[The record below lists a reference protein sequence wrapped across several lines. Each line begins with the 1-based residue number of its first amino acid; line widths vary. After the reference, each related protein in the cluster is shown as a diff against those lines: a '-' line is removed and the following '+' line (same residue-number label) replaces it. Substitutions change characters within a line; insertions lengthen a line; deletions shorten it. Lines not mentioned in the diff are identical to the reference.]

1 MGQDCLNV
9 FCFLA
14 GPMPPSELKNPRH
27 SESRCVSQV
36 YSFQGHPNSYFS
48 CAVKKY
54 LTQELQEEFV
64 LAFLAVWSYKEVG
77 GRSLRQLV

>member
-1 MGQDCLNV
+1 MGQDCLNA
-9 FCFLA
+9 FCFLS
-14 GPMPPSELKNPRH
+14 GPMPLGELKNPRR

-36 YSFQGHPNSYFS
+36 YSFQGHLNSYFS
-48 CAVKKY
+48 YAVKKY

-64 LAFLAVWSYKEVG
+64 LTFEAVWSYEKVG